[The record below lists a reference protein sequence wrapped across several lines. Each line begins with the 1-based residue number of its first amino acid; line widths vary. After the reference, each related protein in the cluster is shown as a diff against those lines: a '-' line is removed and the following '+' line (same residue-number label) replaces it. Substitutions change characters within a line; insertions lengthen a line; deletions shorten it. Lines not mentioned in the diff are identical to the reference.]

1 MSFRVRYSSQI
12 RIKEKSLSMRS
23 FKNFLRYS
31 GFIFVLLKS
40 SIIRN
45 AFFEIGIF
53 EEEYCSLRRR
63 FLSFSIRFKSLI
75 SSPGINIG

>member
-12 RIKEKSLSMRS
+12 RIKEKLLSMRF
-23 FKNFLRYS
+23 FKKFLRYL

-45 AFFEIGIF
+45 VFFEVGIF
-53 EEEYCSLRRR
+53 EEEYCSLRRL
-63 FLSFSIRFKSLI
+63 FLSFSICFKSLI
-75 SSPGINIG
+75 SSPWINIG